1 MKNNNEKE
9 ELQSRREFFKEA
21 AKKALPVIGA
31 IALVSSPILANAT
44 EMQSMGCEN
53 SCSGGCTGGCS
64 GSCSSRCTGCSGTCT
79 GSCKGS
85 CAVGCTSS
93 SH

>member
-1 MKNNNEKE
+1 MKKQNENE

-31 IALVSSPILANAT
+31 IALVSSPIIAQAAIK
-44 EMQSMGCEN
+44 EPMGCEN
-53 SCSGGCTGGCS
+53 SCSGSCKGGCSGCS
-64 GSCSSRCTGCSGTCT
+64 GSCSGSCSGGCL
-79 GSCKGS
+79 GSCSGS
-85 CAVGCTSS
+85 CTAS